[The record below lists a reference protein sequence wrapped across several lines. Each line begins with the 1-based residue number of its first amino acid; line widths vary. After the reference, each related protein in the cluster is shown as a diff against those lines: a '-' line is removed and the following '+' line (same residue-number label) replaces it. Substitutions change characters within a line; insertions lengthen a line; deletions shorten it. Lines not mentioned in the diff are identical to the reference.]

1 MVSQHCIKEL
11 TLADLLHKPIIPVMV
26 DMVAWPPPGGM
37 SLIFSQLV
45 YVNMK
50 GKHHSC
56 DGRHGGVAPSRRNVS
71 YLQSAG
77 LC

>member
-1 MVSQHCIKEL
+1 
-11 TLADLLHKPIIPVMV
+11 MV

-56 DGRHGGVAPSRRNVS
+56 DGRHGGMDPPGGMSLIFSQLVYVNMKGKHHFCDYRHI
-71 YLQSAG
+71 
-77 LC
+77 